1 MAMPY
6 FVYSV
11 ASDKKLEL
19 IRSFDSYREAK
30 QAATAA
36 RLKLSVNENRLVR
49 IIFAQNPAEAEELLR
64 TKRERQPSEDDPIL
78 P

>member
-1 MAMPY
+1 MPY

-11 ASDKKLEL
+11 AADSKLEL

-36 RLKLSVNENRLVR
+36 RLKPSVNESRLVR
-49 IIFAQNPAEAEELLR
+49 IIFAQDPVEAEELLR
-64 TKRERQPSEDDPIL
+64 TKRERQPSEDDPI
-78 P
+78 